1 MSAFPLRLDLSRIVP
16 RTAFA
21 MLVLKEIRLA
31 RAVLL
36 LFALIVL
43 GIPSGFLLLLPIVS
57 ADLSDALKLLCNLS
71 QLVLAFGPYVLASE
85 LVSRDHF
92 HKGDRLSAMLPIPG
106 RTRWRAKIAVV
117 AGTMV
122 ALALTSLVTAP
133 FIAGSGAS
141 SFPEFFVRAL
151 LLGILGAI
159 WGFGVGALSKQPS
172 VLAIPMFVPA
182 VVLFVIVLTGVSSIT
197 PLHLLYELLPS
208 NAQAM
213 KPYAV
218 ESATWSCFRLL
229 ALVGLFV
236 IGSRLAIRANT
247 WVSLGRDPDRQG
259 PKTAYKLLL
268 GGAAWG
274 FGSGIVATACGLMMP
289 VGSPAE
295 TSSPMRVLRAD
306 WSRGYAYA
314 LTLSDQELAVA
325 SLADYANISDC
336 GSCQWMLAS
345 GWLQVAWQHE
355 YAVLEGGALSQER
368 PENRVEG
375 SITPW
380 FRLARHDH
388 TAGQVDALRERL
400 RRDPSGLRSVYGQLA
415 RDVEGLTMHQRL
427 EAARRSDP
435 ALELSLAVRMIVDRV
450 TPCSTLLAMQYLGTP
465 DHLLPGECDRTMAGE
480 RGVRWRAYEK
490 LLAVRRAL
498 AGEAPEGSLG
508 IWWTE
513 RSDLRAASWVNRD
526 VLASYLTLEELDRC
540 IAILRAPMEPEIEA
554 IRAAWQRPHAFEANR
569 WDGEAKAYVNH
580 LLGSPLED

>member
-1 MSAFPLRLDLSRIVP
+1 MSAFPLRLDLSRFVP

-21 MLVLKEIRLA
+21 MLVLKELRLA
-31 RAVLL
+31 RAVLV
-36 LFALIVL
+36 LFAVVVL
-43 GIPSGFLLLLPIVS
+43 GIPLGFLPLLPLVS
-57 ADLSDALKLLCNLS
+57 ADLSDALKLLCGLS

-85 LVSRDHF
+85 LVSREHF

-122 ALALTSLVTAP
+122 VLVLISIVTSPFLAGRAASSSLALSV
-133 FIAGSGAS
+133 G
-141 SFPEFFVRAL
+141 AL
-151 LLGILGAI
+151 LLGVLGAI

-182 VVLFVIVLTGVSSIT
+182 VVLFVIVLAGASSIT

-208 NAQAM
+208 NARAM
-213 KPYAV
+213 KTYAV
-218 ESATWSCFRLL
+218 DSATWYCFRLL
-229 ALVGLFV
+229 ALVGLVV

-259 PKTAYKLLL
+259 LKTAYKLLL
-268 GGAAWG
+268 GGTAWG
-274 FGSGIVATACGLMMP
+274 FGSGIVATACGLMMSAA
-289 VGSPAE
+289 SPTDA
-295 TSSPMRVLRAD
+295 SSPMQVLRAD

-325 SLADYANISDC
+325 SLADFADISDC
-336 GSCQWMLAS
+336 DSCQRMLES
-345 GWLQVAWQHE
+345 GWLQAAWHDE
-355 YAVLEGGALSQER
+355 YVVLQGGALPQER
-368 PENRVEG
+368 LKNRVEG
-375 SITPW
+375 AITAR
-380 FRLARHDH
+380 FQLATLDQN
-388 TAGQVDALRERL
+388 AGELDALRERI
-400 RRDPSGLRSVYGQLA
+400 RRDPSGLRSVYRQLA
-415 RDVEGLTMHQRL
+415 RDVEGMTIHQRL

-435 ALELSLAVRMIVDRV
+435 AVELSLAVRMIVDRV

-490 LLAVRRAL
+490 LLAIRRTL
-498 AGEAPEGSLG
+498 AGEGFEGSSG
-508 IWWTE
+508 MWWTG
-513 RSDLRAASWVNRD
+513 RSDLQTASWVNRD

-540 IAILRAPMEPEIEA
+540 IAILRAPMQPEIEA
-554 IRAAWQRPHAFEANR
+554 IRAAWQRPHAFEADR
-569 WDGEAKAYVNH
+569 WDGAAKAYVNH